1 MGQPMW
7 KKLACMGLIVTA
19 GIGLIMGTTIL
30 SGCGNQ
36 EKVAVVDYQK
46 IEMKSAKVQTIEK
59 EIEAKNKEI
68 GERLSAVQQQDIS
81 DEELQQKYVEAQQE
95 QAIFIQS
102 KQKQLQSLIEAQCQK
117 IAKDKG
123 YTIIMRSGMVPD
135 GATDITD
142 EVLTGLD

>member
-7 KKLACMGLIVTA
+7 KKLAC
-19 GIGLIMGTTIL
+19 IGLIMGTTIL

-36 EKVAVVDYQK
+36 EKVAVVDYEK

-68 GERLSAVQQQDIS
+68 GEHLSAVQQQDIS

>member
-1 MGQPMW
+1 MLSWMQKH
-7 KKLACMGLIVTA
+7 KKYLVVTIWVSTIAFVGA
-19 GIGLIMGTTIL
+19 GFVGWGAYDLNSNRAT
-30 SGCGNQ
+30 S
-36 EKVAVVDYQK
+36 V
-46 IEMKSAKVQTIEK
+46 AKVGHRNI
-59 EIEAKNKEI
+59 
-68 GERLSAVQQQDIS
+68 SVQ
-81 DEELQQKYVEAQQE
+81 ELQQKYVEAQQE

-117 IAKDKG
+117 IVKDKG

>member
-1 MGQPMW
+1 MW
-7 KKLACMGLIVTA
+7 KKLAC
-19 GIGLIMGTTIL
+19 IGLIMGTTIL

-68 GERLSAVQQQDIS
+68 GEHLSAVQQQDIS

-123 YTIIMRSGMVPD
+123 YTIIMELPILRMKYLPV
-135 GATDITD
+135 
-142 EVLTGLD
+142 

>member
-7 KKLACMGLIVTA
+7 KKLVC
-19 GIGLIMGTTIL
+19 IGLIMGTTIL

>member
-7 KKLACMGLIVTA
+7 KKLAC
-19 GIGLIMGTTIL
+19 IGLIIATTIL

>member
-1 MGQPMW
+1 
-7 KKLACMGLIVTA
+7 
-19 GIGLIMGTTIL
+19 MGTTIL

-68 GERLSAVQQQDIS
+68 GEHLSAVQQQDIS

>member
-1 MGQPMW
+1 
-7 KKLACMGLIVTA
+7 
-19 GIGLIMGTTIL
+19 
-30 SGCGNQ
+30 
-36 EKVAVVDYQK
+36 
-46 IEMKSAKVQTIEK
+46 MKSAKVQTIEK

>member
-1 MGQPMW
+1 
-7 KKLACMGLIVTA
+7 
-19 GIGLIMGTTIL
+19 MGTTIL

>member
-7 KKLACMGLIVTA
+7 KKLAC
-19 GIGLIMGTTIL
+19 IGLIMETTIL

>member
-1 MGQPMW
+1 MW
-7 KKLACMGLIVTA
+7 KKLAC
-19 GIGLIMGTTIL
+19 IGLIMGTTIL

-68 GERLSAVQQQDIS
+68 GEHLSAVQQQDIS